1 MSKQPLPTIPVDRR
15 IFPATP
21 MPERGAI
28 SWNMN
33 TSCNYRCS
41 YCTQRFLDD
50 RGRWARDVPNF
61 LAAFARLP
69 GKWEIKLSGGEPFVH
84 PEFLRVVRELAQ
96 LDFTISVVTNFSAS
110 RERLLGFLDAV
121 GDRLGV
127 LSCSLHLEY
136 VDIDDRP
143 GKPDTLSDFI
153 ARCQL
158 ANAHAAKIAGA
169 SVCVTCVATRANL
182 ELLPRLRERFA
193 AAGVTFKVQPE
204 KQDREVIGYSSHER
218 EQLVALGGH
227 NLTGSIAPDFGGQP
241 CWAGARYF
249 IVDDRGEAYRCYPA
263 RRYRVERLGNLLD
276 GSFTL
281 ASMPAPCRYRYCN
294 CTVPIERGMMP
305 RAAAIEP
312 AGKAR
317 QVGSDLGEQA

>member
-1 MSKQPLPTIPVDRR
+1 MSKEQLPTIPADRLVH
-15 IFPATP
+15 PAP
-21 MPERGAI
+21 PAPKRGAI

-50 RGRWARDVPNF
+50 RGRWARDLPKF
-61 LAAFARLP
+61 LDAFARLP
-69 GKWEIKLSGGEPFVH
+69 GEWEIKLSGGEPFVH
-84 PEFLRVVRELAQ
+84 PDFLHAVAGLAQ
-96 LDFTISVVTNFSAS
+96 LGFTISIVTNFSVS
-110 RERLLGFLDAV
+110 RERLLRFLDAV

-136 VDIDDRP
+136 VDVDDHP
-143 GKPDTLSDFI
+143 DKPDTLSAFI
-153 ARCQL
+153 ERCVFARD
-158 ANAHAAKIAGA
+158 HAANIPGA

-204 KQDREVIGYSSHER
+204 KQGREVIAYSGDQR
-218 EQLVALGGH
+218 AQLVALGGH

-276 GSFTL
+276 GSFAL
-281 ASMPAPCRYRYCN
+281 APMPAPCRYRYCN

-305 RAAAIEP
+305 RSAAVEP
-312 AGKAR
+312 PSNWETGA
-317 QVGSDLGEQA
+317 